1 MACGGRICLGGK
13 NSIHSPRGKRS
24 LRAHAATS
32 ALPVLQHTNAGS
44 HVPSR
49 PGGVHRLHSGQ
60 RGRRL
65 LQRQIHL
72 VRVLGRQ
79 RRVLGRELGAP
90 RNSVPALVRDVRH
103 SVQGHGRLMPELG
116 QEWRLQ
122 EQRGLHAEG
131 VPHFLRPLL
140 AEVHR
145 PLGRLFRLDVG
156 GRLRRQPGL
165 HAQPL
170 PSLVRRVP
178 RRVHGHA
185 QRLPRLG

>member
-1 MACGGRICLGGK
+1 
-13 NSIHSPRGKRS
+13 
-24 LRAHAATS
+24 
-32 ALPVLQHTNAGS
+32 
-44 HVPSR
+44 
-49 PGGVHRLHSGQ
+49 
-60 RGRRL
+60 
-65 LQRQIHL
+65 
-72 VRVLGRQ
+72 
-79 RRVLGRELGAP
+79 
-90 RNSVPALVRDVRH
+90 
-103 SVQGHGRLMPELG
+103 MPELG

-170 PSLVRRVP
+170 PGWAKAEQCHKNPGYTLKTGPKSCEVCKANVCEDKNATQCAIWGETECANNPGAVMRDCPKTCGVCTAVCADKEPACHDWAIKGECETNPNSMLALCP
-178 RRVHGHA
+178 QSCGTCH
-185 QRLPRLG
+185 QLEKYKKDEL